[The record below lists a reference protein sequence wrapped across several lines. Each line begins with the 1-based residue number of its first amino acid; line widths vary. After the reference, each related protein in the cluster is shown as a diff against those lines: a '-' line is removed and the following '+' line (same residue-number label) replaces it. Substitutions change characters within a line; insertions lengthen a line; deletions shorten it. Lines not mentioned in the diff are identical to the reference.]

1 MKNIQILVKKIRILH
16 NDEDIEVARKTIE
29 NHINNGWKIK
39 SSNMLESEGNLYIYT
54 LLEKE

>member
-1 MKNIQILVKKIRILH
+1 MANIQILIKKIRALH
-16 NDEDIEVARKTIE
+16 SDEDIETARKTIE

-39 SSNMLESEGNLYIYT
+39 SSNMLDNKDYIYIYT